1 MRRRRAKSLPVVRR
15 LSLSMAMV
23 AWSVAPACA
32 GDGGSIDGTGK
43 LILRGLGYLAAGD
56 GGGAIDGAGKLI
68 LRGLGLIG
76 KALGLG

>member
-1 MRRRRAKSLPVVRR
+1 MMRRRRAKPLPVVAR

-43 LILRGLGYLAAGD
+43 LILRGLDL
-56 GGGAIDGAGKLI
+56 L
-68 LRGLGLIG
+68 G